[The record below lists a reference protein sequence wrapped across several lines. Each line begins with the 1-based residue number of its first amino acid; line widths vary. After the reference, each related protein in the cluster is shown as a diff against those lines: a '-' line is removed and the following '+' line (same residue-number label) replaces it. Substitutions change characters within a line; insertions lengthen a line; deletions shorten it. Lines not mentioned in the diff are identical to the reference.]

1 MWQQKDDTYNEIRR
15 RSVEQ
20 WLEEMEAHSDI
31 AVRGGVKVTR
41 DYIHHLQEEIKRLE
55 HEGELKNEY
64 MKKMKQK

>member
-1 MWQQKDDTYNEIRR
+1 MWQQKDNTYNEIRR

-20 WLEEMEAHSDI
+20 WLEEMEAHEDI

-41 DYIHHLQEEIKRLE
+41 DYIHYLQDEIKHLE

-64 MKKMKQK
+64 MKKMRQN